1 MCGLAGVSGRF
12 ERSELLAAV
21 AALSH
26 RGPDDSGVFEDL
38 VDEIGLAHARLA
50 ILDLSPL
57 GHQPMQS
64 PDGSVVLVFN
74 GEVYNYRELRRELE
88 SEGQV
93 FKGGSDTE
101 VLLHLY
107 LDNRRRGASI
117 DEMLRGIN
125 GMFSLAFWDSTSKSL
140 VLARDALGIK
150 PLYYS
155 TMGDRVVFSSEIKA
169 LVPFVPSFGEP
180 DPAAVDRYLSFLW
193 CPGNGTP
200 VRAVRKLGPG
210 ELLIIRRG
218 QIDAHR
224 QWYRLPSLR
233 PVSVRRDKDNLARET
248 AVHLRQSVHRQMVSD
263 VPLGAFLSGGL
274 DSSSVV
280 AFAREKNP
288 DIRCFTIETQGG
300 IDDGVIDD
308 LPYAR
313 TVAAYLG
320 VPLEVV
326 RIDAHQMAEDLEAMV
341 FQLDEPLADPAPLN
355 VLYISRRA
363 RENGVK
369 VLLSGCGGD
378 DLFTGYRRHRALQL
392 ERLWMWLPL
401 SLRRQI
407 ARLAQGL
414 DQRRTTGRR
423 LRKLLDG
430 SQLEGDARLVNYF
443 RWNRREDL
451 ETLYSPDFREAIE
464 KAGAETPMEDFLLQ
478 LPPELP
484 PLGRMIALDQR
495 FFLADHNLIYTDK
508 MSMACGV
515 EVRVPFLDLDLVEF
529 AQTISL
535 EIKQRGAEG
544 KWILKK
550 AMEPYL
556 PRDIIYRQK
565 TGFGAPL
572 RRWMR
577 SELRE
582 MLGNLLSD
590 KSVSQR
596 GIFDP
601 VAVRKLI
608 EANDAGRIDASFT
621 LFSLMCM
628 ELWFRRFI
636 DPGEHRSLA
645 VI

>member
-1 MCGLAGVSGRF
+1 M
-12 ERSELLAAV
+12 SELLAAI

-26 RGPDDSGVFEDL
+26 RGPDDSGVFENL

-50 ILDLSPL
+50 ILDLSPS

-88 SEGQV
+88 SEGRV

-107 LDNRRRGASI
+107 LDSRSRGTSI
-117 DEMLRGIN
+117 DEMLRRIN

-155 TMGDRVVFSSEIKA
+155 TVGDRVVFGSEIKA
-169 LVPFVPSFGEP
+169 LIPFVPSFGEP
-180 DPAAVDRYLSFLW
+180 DPTAVDRYLSFLL
-193 CPGNGTP
+193 CPGSGTP
-200 VRAVRKLGPG
+200 VRTVRKLGPG

-218 QIDAHR
+218 RIDFHR
-224 QWYRLPSLR
+224 QWYCLPSLR
-233 PVSVRRDKDNLARET
+233 SVSVRRDEDNLAREI
-248 AVHLRQSVHRQMVSD
+248 AIHLRQAVHRQMVSD
-263 VPLGAFLSGGL
+263 VPVGAFLSGGV

-280 AFAREKNP
+280 AFAREENP

-300 IDDGVIDD
+300 VDDGVIDD

-313 TVAAYLG
+313 IVATHLG

-326 RIDAHQMAEDLEAMV
+326 RIDAQKIAEDLEAMV
-341 FQLDEPLADPAPLN
+341 YQLDEPLADPASLN

-363 RENGVK
+363 RESGVK
-369 VLLSGCGGD
+369 VLLSGCGAD

-392 ERLWMWLPL
+392 ESLWKWLPV
-401 SLRRQI
+401 SLRRQVTC
-407 ARLAQGL
+407 LAQGL
-414 DQRRTTGRR
+414 DQRRTAGRR
-423 LRKLLDG
+423 LRKLLDVL
-430 SQLEGDARLVNYF
+430 QLEGDARLVNYF

-451 ETLYSPDFREAIE
+451 KNLYSSDFRVAME
-464 KAGAETPMEDFLLQ
+464 KARVETPMEDFLNR

-484 PLGRMIALDQR
+484 PLGRMLALDQR

-529 AQTISL
+529 AQSISL
-535 EIKQRGAEG
+535 ELKQRSSEG

-550 AMEPYL
+550 AMESYL

-582 MLGNLLSD
+582 MLGEILSE
-590 KSVSQR
+590 KSVIQR

-601 VAVRKLI
+601 VAVRRLV
-608 EANDAGRIDASFT
+608 EANDAGRTDASYT

-636 DPGEHRSLA
+636 DLRPQRPRSS
-645 VI
+645 